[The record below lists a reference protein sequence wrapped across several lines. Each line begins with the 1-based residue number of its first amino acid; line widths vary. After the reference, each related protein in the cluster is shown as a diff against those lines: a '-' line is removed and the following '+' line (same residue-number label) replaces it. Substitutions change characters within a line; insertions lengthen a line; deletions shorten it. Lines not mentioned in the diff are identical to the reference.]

1 MQVQPYLFF
10 EGRCDEA
17 LSFYSTTLGAQVTA
31 LMRYSDS
38 PEPHPPGM
46 LPPGSD
52 NKVMHCNF
60 TVGESQVMASDGMCS
75 GKPSFQGITLAISP
89 DTAADAKRVFDA
101 LADGGKVDMPLGET
115 FFSHA
120 FGMLTDRFGVAWMVN
135 VAKPA

>member
-1 MQVQPYLFF
+1 MQIQPYLFF

-17 LSFYSTTLGAQVTA
+17 LEFYRTTLGAQVTA

-60 TVGESQVMASDGMCS
+60 TVGESQVMFGTDWPHQVHDVKGA
-75 GKPSFQGITLAISP
+75 FAN
-89 DTAADAKRVFDA
+89 TAR
-101 LADGGKVDMPLGET
+101 L
-115 FFSHA
+115 
-120 FGMLTDRFGVAWMVN
+120 
-135 VAKPA
+135 PAAQMAAVRSANAQRLFKL